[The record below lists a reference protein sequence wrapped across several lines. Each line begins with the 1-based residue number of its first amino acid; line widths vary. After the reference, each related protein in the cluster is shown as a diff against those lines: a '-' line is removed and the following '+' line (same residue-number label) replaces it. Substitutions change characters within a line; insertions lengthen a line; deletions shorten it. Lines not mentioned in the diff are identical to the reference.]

1 MNNAERIR
9 NEKLGASLIKA
20 LTLRHFDAY
29 YCASSSEA
37 AKKILSLIPKT
48 DVVSWGGSMTME
60 ALGVIDRVKKGGWRV
75 IDRSTAQSQEEKIE
89 ITRSALLC
97 DTYLTGANAI
107 SEDGE
112 IVNVDGIGNRVAAMT
127 FGPKSVIVACGI
139 NKVVKTAQDALSR
152 ARNTAAP
159 VNAQRFDIRTPC
171 KTTGTCADC
180 KSTDSICSYIVRTR
194 LCKPAGRIKVVLI
207 GEALGF

>member
-1 MNNAERIR
+1 MDKAERIR
-9 NEKLGASLIKA
+9 NEKLGAGLIKS
-20 LTLRHFDAY
+20 LSLRHFDAY

-37 AKKILSLIPKT
+37 AEKILSLIPKT

-89 ITRSALLC
+89 IMRRALLC

-112 IVNVDGIGNRVAAMT
+112 IGNRVAAMT
-127 FGPKSVIVACGI
+127 FGPKSVIVACGM
-139 NKVVKTAQDALSR
+139 NKVVKTAEDAISR

-171 KTTGTCADC
+171 KTTGSCVDC

>member
-1 MNNAERIR
+1 MDKAERIR
-9 NEKLGASLIKA
+9 NEKLGAGLIKA
-20 LTLRHFDAY
+20 LSLRHFDAY

-37 AKKILSLIPKT
+37 AEKILSLIPKT

-89 ITRSALLC
+89 IMRRALLC

-112 IVNVDGIGNRVAAMT
+112 IVNVDGNGNRVAAMT
-127 FGPKSVIVACGI
+127 FGPKSVIVACGM
-139 NKVVKTAQDALSR
+139 NKVVKTAEDAISR

-171 KTTGTCADC
+171 KTTGSCADC

-194 LCKPAGRIKVVLI
+194 LCKPAGRIKVVLV

>member
-1 MNNAERIR
+1 MDKAERIR
-9 NEKLGASLIKA
+9 NEKLGAGLIKA
-20 LTLRHFDAY
+20 LSLRHFDAY
-29 YCASSSEA
+29 YCASASEA
-37 AKKILSLIPKT
+37 AEKILSLIPKT

-89 ITRSALLC
+89 IMRRALLC

-112 IVNVDGIGNRVAAMT
+112 IVNVDGNGNRVAAMT
-127 FGPKSVIVACGI
+127 FGPKSVIVACGM
-139 NKVVKTAQDALSR
+139 NKVVKTAQDAVSR

-194 LCKPAGRIKVVLI
+194 LCKPAGRIKVVLV

>member
-1 MNNAERIR
+1 MDKAERIR
-9 NEKLGASLIKA
+9 NEKLGAGLIKA
-20 LTLRHFDAY
+20 LSLRHFDAY

-37 AKKILSLIPKT
+37 AEKILSLIPKT

-60 ALGVIDRVKKGGWRV
+60 ALGVIDRVKKDGRRV

-89 ITRSALLC
+89 IMRRALLC

-112 IVNVDGIGNRVAAMT
+112 IVNVDGNGNRVAAMT
-127 FGPKSVIVACGI
+127 FGPRSVIVACGM
-139 NKVVKTAQDALSR
+139 NKVVKTAEDAVSR

-171 KTTGTCADC
+171 KTTGSCADC

-194 LCKPAGRIKVVLI
+194 LCKPAGRIKVVLV

>member
-1 MNNAERIR
+1 MDKAERIR
-9 NEKLGASLIKA
+9 NEKLGAGLIKA
-20 LTLRHFDAY
+20 LSLRHFDAY
-29 YCASSSEA
+29 YCASASEA
-37 AKKILSLIPKT
+37 AEKILSLIPKT

-89 ITRSALLC
+89 IMRRALLC

-112 IVNVDGIGNRVAAMT
+112 IVNVDGNGNRVAAMT
-127 FGPKSVIVACGI
+127 FGPKSVIVACGM
-139 NKVVKTAQDALSR
+139 NKVVKTAEDALSR

-171 KTTGTCADC
+171 KTTGSCADC

-194 LCKPAGRIKVVLI
+194 LCKPAGRIKVVLV

>member
-1 MNNAERIR
+1 MNKAERIR

-20 LTLRHFDAY
+20 LSLRHFDAY

-37 AKKILSLIPKT
+37 AEKILSLIPQT

-89 ITRSALLC
+89 IMRRALLC

-112 IVNVDGIGNRVAAMT
+112 IVNVDGNGNRVAAMT
-127 FGPKSVIVACGI
+127 FGPKSVIVACGM
-139 NKVVKTAQDALSR
+139 NKVVKTAEDAISR

-159 VNAQRFDIRTPC
+159 VNAQRFNIRTPC
-171 KTTGTCADC
+171 KTTGSCADC

-194 LCKPAGRIKVVLI
+194 LCKPAGRIKVVLV
-207 GEALGF
+207 GETLGF

>member
-1 MNNAERIR
+1 MEKEIVRFFARAEGRVQGVGFRFFVQQNATELGLVGWVR
-9 NEKLGASLIKA
+9 NME
-20 LTLRHFDAY
+20 
-29 YCASSSEA
+29 
-37 AKKILSLIPKT
+37 
-48 DVVSWGGSMTME
+48 GGSVTME

-89 ITRSALLC
+89 IMRRALLC

-112 IVNVDGIGNRVAAMT
+112 IVNVDGNGNRVAAMT
-127 FGPKSVIVACGI
+127 FGPKSVIVACGM
-139 NKVVKTAQDALSR
+139 NKVVKTAEDATSR

-171 KTTGTCADC
+171 KTTGSCADC

-207 GEALGF
+207 GEAIGF

>member
-1 MNNAERIR
+1 MDKAKRIR
-9 NEKLGASLIKA
+9 NEKLGAGLIKA
-20 LTLRHFDAY
+20 LSLRHFDAY

-37 AKKILSLIPKT
+37 AEKILSLIPKT

-75 IDRSTAQSQEEKIE
+75 IDRSTAQSQGEKIE
-89 ITRSALLC
+89 IMRRALLC

-112 IVNVDGIGNRVAAMT
+112 IVNVDGNGNRVAAMT
-127 FGPKSVIVACGI
+127 FGPKSVIVACGM
-139 NKVVKTAQDALSR
+139 NKVVKTAEDAISR

-171 KTTGTCADC
+171 KTTGSCADC

-194 LCKPAGRIKVVLI
+194 LCKPAGRIKVVLV

>member
-1 MNNAERIR
+1 MDKAERIR
-9 NEKLGASLIKA
+9 NEKLGAGLIKA
-20 LTLRHFDAY
+20 LSLRHFDAY

-37 AKKILSLIPKT
+37 AEKILSLIPQT
-48 DVVSWGGSMTME
+48 DVVSWGGSVTME

-89 ITRSALLC
+89 IMRRALLC

-112 IVNVDGIGNRVAAMT
+112 IVNVDGNGNRVAAMT
-127 FGPKSVIVACGI
+127 FGPKSVIVACGM
-139 NKVVKTAQDALSR
+139 NKVVKTAEDAISR

-171 KTTGTCADC
+171 KTTGSCADC

>member
-1 MNNAERIR
+1 MDKAERIR
-9 NEKLGASLIKA
+9 NEKLGAGLIKA
-20 LTLRHFDAY
+20 LSLRHFDAY
-29 YCASSSEA
+29 YCASASEA
-37 AKKILSLIPKT
+37 AEKILSLIPKT

-89 ITRSALLC
+89 IMRRALLC

-112 IVNVDGIGNRVAAMT
+112 IVNVDGNGNRVAAMT
-127 FGPKSVIVACGI
+127 FGPKSVIVACGM
-139 NKVVKTAQDALSR
+139 NKVVKTAEDAISR

-171 KTTGTCADC
+171 KTTGSCADC

>member
-1 MNNAERIR
+1 MDKAERIR
-9 NEKLGASLIKA
+9 NEKLGAGLIKA
-20 LTLRHFDAY
+20 LSLRHFDAY

-37 AKKILSLIPKT
+37 AEKILSLIPKT

-75 IDRSTAQSQEEKIE
+75 IDRSTAQSQGEKIE
-89 ITRSALLC
+89 IMRRALLC

-112 IVNVDGIGNRVAAMT
+112 IVNVDGNGNRVAAMT
-127 FGPKSVIVACGI
+127 FGPKSVIVACGM
-139 NKVVKTAQDALSR
+139 NKVVKTAEDAISR

-171 KTTGTCADC
+171 KTTGSCADC

-194 LCKPAGRIKVVLI
+194 LCKPAGRIKVVLV

>member
-1 MNNAERIR
+1 MDKAERIR
-9 NEKLGASLIKA
+9 NEKLGAGLIKA
-20 LTLRHFDAY
+20 LSLRHFDAY

-37 AKKILSLIPKT
+37 AEKILSLIPQT
-48 DVVSWGGSMTME
+48 DVVSWGGSVTME

-89 ITRSALLC
+89 IMRRALLC

-112 IVNVDGIGNRVAAMT
+112 IVNVDGNGNRVAAMT
-127 FGPKSVIVACGI
+127 FGPKSVIVACGM
-139 NKVVKTAQDALSR
+139 NKVVKTAEDAISR

-171 KTTGTCADC
+171 KTTGSCADC

-194 LCKPAGRIKVVLI
+194 LCKPAGRIKVVLV
-207 GEALGF
+207 GETLGF

>member
-1 MNNAERIR
+1 MDKAERIR
-9 NEKLGASLIKA
+9 NEKLAASLIKA
-20 LTLRHFDAY
+20 LSLRHFDAY
-29 YCASSSEA
+29 YCASASEA
-37 AKKILSLIPKT
+37 AEKILSLIPKT

-89 ITRSALLC
+89 IMRRALLC

-112 IVNVDGIGNRVAAMT
+112 IVNVDGNGNRVAAMT
-127 FGPKSVIVACGI
+127 FGPKSVIVACGM
-139 NKVVKTAQDALSR
+139 NKVVKTVNDATSR
-152 ARNTAAP
+152 AHNTAAP

-180 KSTDSICSYIVRTR
+180 KSTDSICTYIVRTR

>member
-37 AKKILSLIPKT
+37 AEKILSLIPKT

-139 NKVVKTAQDALSR
+139 NKVVKTAQDAVSR

>member
-1 MNNAERIR
+1 MNDAERIR

-37 AKKILSLIPKT
+37 AEKILSLIPKT

>member
-1 MNNAERIR
+1 MDKAERIR
-9 NEKLGASLIKA
+9 NEKLGAGLIRA
-20 LTLRHFDAY
+20 LSLRHFDAY
-29 YCASSSEA
+29 YCVSSSEA
-37 AKKILSLIPKT
+37 AEKILSLIPKT

-75 IDRSTAQSQEEKIE
+75 IDRSTAQSQGEKIE
-89 ITRSALLC
+89 IMRRALLC

-112 IVNVDGIGNRVAAMT
+112 IVNVDGNGNRVAAMT
-127 FGPKSVIVACGI
+127 FGPKSVIVACGM
-139 NKVVKTAQDALSR
+139 NKVVKTAEDAISR

-159 VNAQRFDIRTPC
+159 INAQRFDIRTPC
-171 KTTGTCADC
+171 KTTGSCADC

-194 LCKPAGRIKVVLI
+194 LCKPAGRIKVVLV
-207 GEALGF
+207 GETLGF

>member
-1 MNNAERIR
+1 MDKAERIR
-9 NEKLGASLIKA
+9 NEKLGAGLIKA
-20 LTLRHFDAY
+20 LSLRHFDAY

-37 AKKILSLIPKT
+37 AEKILSLIPKT

-75 IDRSTAQSQEEKIE
+75 IDRSTAQSQGEKIE
-89 ITRSALLC
+89 IMRRALLC

-112 IVNVDGIGNRVAAMT
+112 IVNVDGNGNRVAAMT
-127 FGPKSVIVACGI
+127 FGPKSVIVACGM
-139 NKVVKTAQDALSR
+139 NKVVKTAEDAISR

-171 KTTGTCADC
+171 KTTGSCADC

-194 LCKPAGRIKVVLI
+194 LCKPAGRIKVVLV
-207 GEALGF
+207 GETLGF

>member
-1 MNNAERIR
+1 MDKAERIR
-9 NEKLGASLIKA
+9 NEKLGAGLIKA
-20 LTLRHFDAY
+20 LSLRHFDAY
-29 YCASSSEA
+29 YCASASEA
-37 AKKILSLIPKT
+37 AEKILSLIPKT

-89 ITRSALLC
+89 IMRRALLC

-112 IVNVDGIGNRVAAMT
+112 IVNVDGNGNRVAAMT

-139 NKVVKTAQDALSR
+139 NKVVKTAQDAVSR

-171 KTTGTCADC
+171 KTTGSWTDC

-194 LCKPAGRIKVVLI
+194 LCKPAGRIKVVLV

>member
-1 MNNAERIR
+1 MRQATERG
-9 NEKLGASLIKA
+9 NKN
-20 LTLRHFDAY
+20 
-29 YCASSSEA
+29 
-37 AKKILSLIPKT
+37 
-48 DVVSWGGSMTME
+48 
-60 ALGVIDRVKKGGWRV
+60 VKKGGWRV

-112 IVNVDGIGNRVAAMT
+112 IVNVDGT
-127 FGPKSVIVACGI
+127 GI
-139 NKVVKTAQDALSR
+139 
-152 ARNTAAP
+152 
-159 VNAQRFDIRTPC
+159 
-171 KTTGTCADC
+171 CADC

-194 LCKPAGRIKVVLI
+194 LCKPAGRIKVILI

>member
-37 AKKILSLIPKT
+37 AEKILSLIPKT

-89 ITRSALLC
+89 IMRRALLC

-112 IVNVDGIGNRVAAMT
+112 IVNVDGNGNRVAAMT

>member
-1 MNNAERIR
+1 MNDAERIR

-20 LTLRHFDAY
+20 LALRHFEAY

-37 AKKILSLIPKT
+37 AEKILSLIPKT

-89 ITRSALLC
+89 IMRRALLC
-97 DTYLTGANAI
+97 DTYLTGTNAI

-112 IVNVDGIGNRVAAMT
+112 IV
-127 FGPKSVIVACGI
+127 IVACGM
-139 NKVVKTAQDALSR
+139 NKVVKTAEDALSR

-171 KTTGTCADC
+171 KTTGECADC

>member
-1 MNNAERIR
+1 MDKAERIR
-9 NEKLGASLIKA
+9 NEKLGAGLIKA
-20 LTLRHFDAY
+20 LSLRHFDAY
-29 YCASSSEA
+29 YCASCAEA
-37 AKKILSLIPKT
+37 AEKILSLIPKT
-48 DVVSWGGSMTME
+48 DVVSWGGSVTME

-89 ITRSALLC
+89 IMRRALLC

-112 IVNVDGIGNRVAAMT
+112 IVNVDGNGNRVAAMT
-127 FGPKSVIVACGI
+127 FGPKSVIVACGM
-139 NKVVKTAQDALSR
+139 NKVVKTAEDATSR

-159 VNAQRFDIRTPC
+159 VNAQRFDICTPC
-171 KTTGTCADC
+171 KTTGSCADC

-194 LCKPAGRIKVVLI
+194 LCKPAGRIKVVLV
-207 GEALGF
+207 GETLGF

>member
-1 MNNAERIR
+1 M
-9 NEKLGASLIKA
+9 
-20 LTLRHFDAY
+20 
-29 YCASSSEA
+29 
-37 AKKILSLIPKT
+37 
-48 DVVSWGGSMTME
+48 
-60 ALGVIDRVKKGGWRV
+60 
-75 IDRSTAQSQEEKIE
+75 
-89 ITRSALLC
+89 C

-112 IVNVDGIGNRVAAMT
+112 IVNVDGNGNRVAAMT
-127 FGPKSVIVACGI
+127 FGPKSVIVACGM
-139 NKVVKTAQDALSR
+139 NKVVKTAEDATSR

-171 KTTGTCADC
+171 KTTGSCADC

-194 LCKPAGRIKVVLI
+194 LCKPAGRIKVVLV

>member
-1 MNNAERIR
+1 MNDAERIR

-20 LTLRHFDAY
+20 LSLRHFDAY

-37 AKKILSLIPKT
+37 AEKILSLIPKT

-60 ALGVIDRVKKGGWRV
+60 AIGVIERVKKGGWRV

-89 ITRSALLC
+89 IMRRALLC

-112 IVNVDGIGNRVAAMT
+112 IVNVDGNGNRVAAMT
-127 FGPKSVIVACGI
+127 FGPKSVIVACGM
-139 NKVVKTAQDALSR
+139 NKVVKTAEDAISR

-171 KTTGTCADC
+171 KTTGSCADC

>member
-20 LTLRHFDAY
+20 LVLRHFGAY

-37 AKKILSLIPKT
+37 AEKILSLIPKT

-60 ALGVIDRVKKGGWRV
+60 ALGIIDRVKKGGWRV

-139 NKVVKTAQDALSR
+139 NKVVKTAQDAVSR

>member
-1 MNNAERIR
+1 MDKAERIR
-9 NEKLGASLIKA
+9 NEKLGAGLIKA
-20 LTLRHFDAY
+20 LALRHFDAY
-29 YCASSSEA
+29 YCASCAEA
-37 AKKILSLIPKT
+37 AEKILSLIPKT
-48 DVVSWGGSMTME
+48 DVVSWGGSVTME
-60 ALGVIDRVKKGGWRV
+60 ALGVIDRVKKDGWRV

-89 ITRSALLC
+89 IMRRALLC

-112 IVNVDGIGNRVAAMT
+112 IVNVDGNGNRVAAMT
-127 FGPKSVIVACGI
+127 FGPKSVIVACGM
-139 NKVVKTAQDALSR
+139 NKVVKTAEDAISR

-171 KTTGTCADC
+171 KTTGSCADC

>member
-1 MNNAERIR
+1 MDKAERIR
-9 NEKLGASLIKA
+9 NEKLGASLIQA
-20 LTLRHFDAY
+20 LALRHFDAY
-29 YCASSSEA
+29 YCASCAEA
-37 AKKILSLIPKT
+37 AEKILSLIPKT

-89 ITRSALLC
+89 IMRRALLC

-112 IVNVDGIGNRVAAMT
+112 IVNVDGNGNRVAAMT
-127 FGPKSVIVACGI
+127 FGPKSVIVACGM
-139 NKVVKTAQDALSR
+139 NKVVKTAEDAISR

-171 KTTGTCADC
+171 KTTGSCADC

-194 LCKPAGRIKVVLI
+194 LCKPAGRIKVVLV
-207 GEALGF
+207 GETLGF

>member
-1 MNNAERIR
+1 
-9 NEKLGASLIKA
+9 
-20 LTLRHFDAY
+20 
-29 YCASSSEA
+29 
-37 AKKILSLIPKT
+37 
-48 DVVSWGGSMTME
+48 ME

-89 ITRSALLC
+89 IMRRALLC

-112 IVNVDGIGNRVAAMT
+112 IVNVDGNGNRVAAMT
-127 FGPKSVIVACGI
+127 FGPKSVIVACGM
-139 NKVVKTAQDALSR
+139 NKVVKTAEDAISR

-171 KTTGTCADC
+171 KTTGSCADC

-207 GEALGF
+207 GEAIGF

>member
-1 MNNAERIR
+1 MDKAERIR

-20 LTLRHFDAY
+20 LSLRHFDAY

-37 AKKILSLIPKT
+37 AEKILSLIPQT

-89 ITRSALLC
+89 IMRRALLC

-112 IVNVDGIGNRVAAMT
+112 IVNVDGNGNRVAAMT
-127 FGPKSVIVACGI
+127 FGPKSVIVACGM
-139 NKVVKTAQDALSR
+139 NKVVKTAEDAISR

-159 VNAQRFDIRTPC
+159 VNAQRFNIRTPC
-171 KTTGTCADC
+171 KTTGSCADC

-194 LCKPAGRIKVVLI
+194 LCKPAGRIKVVLV
-207 GEALGF
+207 GETLGF

>member
-1 MNNAERIR
+1 MDKAERIR
-9 NEKLGASLIKA
+9 NEKFGAGLIKA
-20 LTLRHFDAY
+20 LALRHFDAY
-29 YCASSSEA
+29 YCASCAEA
-37 AKKILSLIPKT
+37 AEKILSLIPKT

-75 IDRSTAQSQEEKIE
+75 IDRSTAQSQDEKIE
-89 ITRSALLC
+89 IMRRALLC

-112 IVNVDGIGNRVAAMT
+112 IVNVDGNGNRVAAMT
-127 FGPKSVIVACGI
+127 FGPKSVIVACGM
-139 NKVVKTAQDALSR
+139 NKVVKTAEDAISR

-171 KTTGTCADC
+171 KTTGSCADC

-194 LCKPAGRIKVVLI
+194 LCKPAGRIKVVLV
-207 GEALGF
+207 GETLGF

>member
-1 MNNAERIR
+1 MDKAERIR
-9 NEKLGASLIKA
+9 NEKLGAGLIKA
-20 LTLRHFDAY
+20 LSLRHFDAY

-37 AKKILSLIPKT
+37 AEKILSLIPKT

-89 ITRSALLC
+89 IMRRALLC

-112 IVNVDGIGNRVAAMT
+112 IVNVDGNGNRVAAMT
-127 FGPKSVIVACGI
+127 FGPKSVIVACGM
-139 NKVVKTAQDALSR
+139 NKVVKTAEDAISR

-159 VNAQRFDIRTPC
+159 INAQRFDIRTPC
-171 KTTGTCADC
+171 KTTGSCADC
-180 KSTDSICSYIVRTR
+180 KSTDSICSYNVRTR
-194 LCKPAGRIKVVLI
+194 LCKPAGRIKVVLV

>member
-1 MNNAERIR
+1 MDKAERIR

-20 LTLRHFDAY
+20 LSLRHFDAY

-37 AKKILSLIPKT
+37 AEKILSLIPKT

-112 IVNVDGIGNRVAAMT
+112 IVNVDGNGNRVAAMT
-127 FGPKSVIVACGI
+127 FGPKSVIVACGM
-139 NKVVKTAQDALSR
+139 NKVVKTAEDAISR

-194 LCKPAGRIKVVLI
+194 LCKPAGRIKVVLV

>member
-37 AKKILSLIPKT
+37 AEKILSLIPKT

-60 ALGVIDRVKKGGWRV
+60 ALGIIDRVKKGGWRV
-75 IDRSTAQSQEEKIE
+75 IDRSTAQSQEEKVE

>member
-1 MNNAERIR
+1 MDKAERIR
-9 NEKLGASLIKA
+9 NEKLGAGLIKA
-20 LTLRHFDAY
+20 LSLRHFDAY

-37 AKKILSLIPKT
+37 AEKILSLIPKT

-75 IDRSTAQSQEEKIE
+75 IDRSTAQSQGEKIA
-89 ITRSALLC
+89 IMRRALLC

-112 IVNVDGIGNRVAAMT
+112 IVNVDGNGNRVAAMT
-127 FGPKSVIVACGI
+127 FGPKSVIVACGM
-139 NKVVKTAQDALSR
+139 NKVVKTAEDAISR

-171 KTTGTCADC
+171 KTTGSCADC

-194 LCKPAGRIKVVLI
+194 LCKPAGRIKVVLV
-207 GEALGF
+207 GETLGF

>member
-1 MNNAERIR
+1 MDKAERIR
-9 NEKLGASLIKA
+9 NEKLGAGLIKA
-20 LTLRHFDAY
+20 LSLRHFDAY
-29 YCASSSEA
+29 YCASCAEA
-37 AKKILSLIPKT
+37 AEKILSLIPKT

-75 IDRSTAQSQEEKIE
+75 IDRGTAQSQEEKIE
-89 ITRSALLC
+89 IMRRALLC

-112 IVNVDGIGNRVAAMT
+112 IVNVDGNGNRVAAMT
-127 FGPKSVIVACGI
+127 FGPKSVIVACGM
-139 NKVVKTAQDALSR
+139 NKVVKTAEDAISR

-171 KTTGTCADC
+171 KTTGSCADC

-194 LCKPAGRIKVVLI
+194 LCKPAGRIKVVLV

>member
-1 MNNAERIR
+1 MDKAERIR
-9 NEKLGASLIKA
+9 NEKLGAGLIKA
-20 LTLRHFDAY
+20 LSLRHFDAY

-37 AKKILSLIPKT
+37 AEKILSLIPKT

-75 IDRSTAQSQEEKIE
+75 IDRSTAQSQGEKIE
-89 ITRSALLC
+89 IMRRALLC

-112 IVNVDGIGNRVAAMT
+112 IVNVDGNGNRVAAMT
-127 FGPKSVIVACGI
+127 FGPKSVIVACGM
-139 NKVVKTAQDALSR
+139 NKVVKTAEDAISR

-171 KTTGTCADC
+171 KTTGSCADC

-207 GEALGF
+207 GEVLGF

>member
-1 MNNAERIR
+1 MDKAERIR
-9 NEKLGASLIKA
+9 NEKLGAGLIKA
-20 LTLRHFDAY
+20 FSLRHFDAY

-37 AKKILSLIPKT
+37 AEKILSLIPKT

-89 ITRSALLC
+89 IMRRALLC

-112 IVNVDGIGNRVAAMT
+112 IVNVDGNGNRVAAMT
-127 FGPKSVIVACGI
+127 FGPKSVIVACGM
-139 NKVVKTAQDALSR
+139 NKVVKTAEDAISR

-159 VNAQRFDIRTPC
+159 VNAQRFNIRTPC
-171 KTTGTCADC
+171 KTTGSCADC

-207 GEALGF
+207 GEAIGF